1 MIAEVTGWVKNIVL
15 VVLFASFLELL
26 LPASSMQRFVRVIMG
41 LMVMIAI
48 LNPVLDI
55 VHNKMAPENLPA
67 VTQSGA
73 VSGRVKEN
81 MAAVTE
87 ERDRLARE
95 LYKKDLASQIKA
107 VVVAV
112 DGVADARVGIELKE
126 GTEGKQG
133 GLDKVSIAVL
143 PGSPSAGTVE
153 KVVIGAPQTTSSG
166 ELSGTVSEKV
176 KKAVKELYQ
185 LRESQIEIK
194 KMN

>member
-67 VTQSGA
+67 VSQNGK

-95 LYKKDLASQIKA
+95 LYKKDLANQIKA

-112 DGVADARVGIELKE
+112 DGVADARVGIELKD

-143 PGSPSAGTVE
+143 PGTPSAGTVE
-153 KVVIGAPQTTSSG
+153 KVVIGAQQPTSTG
-166 ELSGTVSEKV
+166 ELSGAVSEKV